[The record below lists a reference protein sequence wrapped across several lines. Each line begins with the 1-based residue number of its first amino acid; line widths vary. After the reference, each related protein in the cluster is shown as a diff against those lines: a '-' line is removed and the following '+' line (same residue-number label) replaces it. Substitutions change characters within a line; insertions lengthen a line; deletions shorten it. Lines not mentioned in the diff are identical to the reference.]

1 MNNAIEVRNL
11 CKSYPGFAL
20 KDISFTVPQGLCCGF
35 VGANGA
41 GKSTTMR
48 IMANLAYPDS
58 GEVRLSGRPSS
69 DLSVKKEAAFLF
81 DQPCFQED
89 WTPRDIEKALRP
101 FYHSWDGAQYRDCL
115 ERFGLEPGKKFKN
128 MSRGMKQKLA
138 MAVRLS
144 RKTRILLLDEP
155 TGGLDPVARDELL
168 DIFREY
174 LIPEDRTILFSTHIT
189 SDLERIADWIVYVR
203 EGVIAY
209 QGSREG
215 LTSCYCLVQGRSL
228 PPEKE
233 DYAIGLR
240 RTGSGYECLMA
251 LEHIGGL
258 PSDTVT
264 ESPSIGDVIVYMER
278 KERNIMGGIKNV

>member
-1 MNNAIEVRNL
+1 MSNAIEVRNL

-20 KDISFTVPQGLCCGF
+20 KNVSFTVPQGLCCGF

-69 DLSVKKEAAFLF
+69 DPSVKKEAAFLF

-138 MAVRLS
+138 MAVHLS

-189 SDLERIADWIVYVR
+189 SDLEKIADYIVFIHEGKVFFEKPKDELTERYGIIKCGAAQFDALDKSDIISYRKMDYEWQILVSDRERAQKKYPKALVVPATIDEIMLLYVK
-203 EGVIAY
+203 G
-209 QGSREG
+209 
-215 LTSCYCLVQGRSL
+215 
-228 PPEKE
+228 EK
-233 DYAIGLR
+233 
-240 RTGSGYECLMA
+240 
-251 LEHIGGL
+251 
-258 PSDTVT
+258 
-264 ESPSIGDVIVYMER
+264 
-278 KERNIMGGIKNV
+278 